1 MSKDTV
7 RFGRN
12 DFLRNL
18 KIYWWQNLTLNN
30 EHFGDKHTVDTKPVF
45 KKAEKN

>member
-7 RFGRN
+7 RFDRN

-18 KIYWWQNLTLNN
+18 KINWWQNLTMNN
-30 EHFGDKHTVDTKPVF
+30 EHFGDKQAVDTKPVL